1 LIQLALAGKAATKVT
16 HGVKTIKAYGLG
28 TTVYLDRPL
37 NEGHKILIAAAT
49 TDREIEGLKGDISA
63 LIAIV
68 RAANGAA
75 KERRMAEVILPLI
88 GAGHGS
94 ICPGFALLV
103 QLLAWSELFYA
114 TPGQKLSVR
123 IVVFRAYPTAMPEID
138 LKSAARLLAVAT
150 NVCAPRPRLQ

>member
-1 LIQLALAGKAATKVT
+1 MLGCLEEAVSDPSQAVVVLPANEYINDQCINDPKSALGAFVQSKFPGKTKEFETLIQLALTGKAAAKVT
-16 HGVKTIKAYGLG
+16 NGVNTINAYGLG

-49 TDREIEGLKGDISA
+49 TDRAAEGLRGDISA

-94 ICPGFALLV
+94 ICPGCALLV
-103 QLLAWSELFYA
+103 
-114 TPGQKLSVR
+114 
-123 IVVFRAYPTAMPEID
+123 
-138 LKSAARLLAVAT
+138 
-150 NVCAPRPRLQ
+150 